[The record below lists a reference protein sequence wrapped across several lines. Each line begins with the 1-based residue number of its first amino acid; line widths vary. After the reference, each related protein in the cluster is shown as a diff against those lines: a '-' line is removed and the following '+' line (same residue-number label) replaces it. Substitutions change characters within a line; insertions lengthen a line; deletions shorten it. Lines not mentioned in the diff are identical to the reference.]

1 MRQLVRNSAALP
13 PHTESEVL
21 MTEALRMA
29 YVDRSKRMR
38 TVFALVMSCSACA
51 FPDPNA
57 PPPPDPLLVGPPEP
71 PVGGKYYT
79 VKVDGIPT
87 CPDSPRGDE
96 EDTILVFTGAAW
108 NRESVLRRAQNPFF
122 GLVTPNTPVTAASVH
137 VDDPFE
143 DAIGTCT
150 VNAGTG
156 TEITMVSVCGQRA
169 AGKSGCETSLATTQK
184 EMDGLTAVWSDCP
197 GEGALCP
204 ELPSEPCLSE
214 PGDGMSYAAYL
225 DIGPIRCG
233 DRGQPDDR
241 DTLLVTTR
249 SGYSINTAACL
260 SQGPYVWATT
270 VGSSHEVVRGSF
282 QLANAPLIH
291 SAMTTGLVVAG
302 AGKTGAPSV
311 APLGYCLVYEGE
323 QLEYVL
329 YSFCDEVTLPDAE
342 FTDPA
347 ALEQWSPAA
356 LCAGLTRDGH
366 TLTSTPRSDVR
377 ERADADGG
385 VLPVVTSKLVSGRP
399 SRWFSCSGP
408 APGPLCF
415 GI

>member
-1 MRQLVRNSAALP
+1 MSELFKIAYAGRPTRIWKMIAL
-13 PHTESEVL
+13 L
-21 MTEALRMA
+21 I
-29 YVDRSKRMR
+29 
-38 TVFALVMSCSACA
+38 SCSACA

-57 PPPPDPLLVGPPEP
+57 PPPPDPLLSGPPEA

-96 EDTILVFTGAAW
+96 EDTILVFTGSAW
-108 NRESVLRRAQNPFF
+108 NRESVLRRAQDPFF
-122 GLVTPNTPVTAASVH
+122 GLLTPNTPVTAESVH
-137 VDDPFE
+137 VDDSFE

-150 VNAGTG
+150 INGGTG

-169 AGKSGCETSLATTQK
+169 PGKTGCEVSLAKTQK
-184 EMDGLTAVWSDCP
+184 QMDGLTAVWSDCP

-204 ELPSEPCLSE
+204 ELPSEPCFTE

-225 DIGPIRCG
+225 DVGPITCG
-233 DRGQPDDR
+233 DRGLPDDR

-249 SGYSINTAACL
+249 NGYSINTAACL
-260 SQGPYVWATT
+260 SQAPYVWGLT
-270 VGSSHEVVRGSF
+270 VGGSHAVARGSF
-282 QLANAPLIH
+282 QAESAPLIH
-291 SAMTTGLVVAG
+291 SAMTQGIVVAG
-302 AGKTGAPSV
+302 AGKIEPPTV

-329 YSFCDEVTLPDAE
+329 YSLCDEVTLPDAE

-347 ALEQWSPAA
+347 ALDQWSPAA